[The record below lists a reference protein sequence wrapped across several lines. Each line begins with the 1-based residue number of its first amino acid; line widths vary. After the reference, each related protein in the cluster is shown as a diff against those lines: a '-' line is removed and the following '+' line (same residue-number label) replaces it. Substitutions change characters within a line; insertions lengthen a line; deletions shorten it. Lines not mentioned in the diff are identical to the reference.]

1 MTRKRVIRN
10 LRCEFTDNELKKFAS
25 DMAQAI
31 HKRDQAKDD
40 LDSVK
45 SQYTTIMKNAEAE
58 MKDAGEKLR
67 SGFEFRNID
76 CEYCEDHDHGLIT
89 VTRLD
94 NFELVETVKMTGK
107 KQLPINNDDEPEFLG
122 QKIPKTENGQPQET
136 KSETSTEENKESFL
150 EEKTNA

>member
-1 MTRKRVIRN
+1 MTRKRVTRN
-10 LRCEFTDNELKKFAS
+10 LKCEFTDNELKKFAS

-45 SQYTTIMKNAEAE
+45 SQYQTIMKNAEAE

-76 CEYCEDHDHGLIT
+76 CEYCEDHDHGFIT

-94 NFELVETVKMTGK
+94 THETVESAKMSGK
-107 KQLPINNDDEPEFLG
+107 KQLPISGDDEPEFLG
-122 QKIPKTENGQPQET
+122 HKIPEIEQPQEPND
-136 KSETSTEENKESFL
+136 ETSTEENKESFL
-150 EEKTNA
+150 ETETNA